1 MNRKEKIEKI
11 ITKLKAIKQ
20 LDMIYY
26 ISFSN
31 LRKDL
36 EDTFITILDQAI
48 SILVPYSY
56 FDKMAKQPHGVNQMD
71 RLIQLLE
78 KELVNMESK
87 GDNE

>member
-1 MNRKEKIEKI
+1 
-11 ITKLKAIKQ
+11 
-20 LDMIYY
+20 MIYY
-26 ISFSN
+26 ISFST

-56 FDKMAKQPHGVNQMD
+56 FDKMTKHPHGDQMD